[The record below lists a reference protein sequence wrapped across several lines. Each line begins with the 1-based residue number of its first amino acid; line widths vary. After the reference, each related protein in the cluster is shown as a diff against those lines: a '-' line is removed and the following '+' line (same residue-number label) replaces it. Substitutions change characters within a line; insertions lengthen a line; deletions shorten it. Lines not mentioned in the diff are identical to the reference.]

1 MNATAGTIALTPLDL
16 VLAASLLVINAA
28 ISWAFGLRLERGIA
42 FAATRMVVQL
52 ALVGLVLKFIFAQT
66 SPVWTLA
73 LVLVMAAAAGVE
85 VVTRQHRRLKGWQ
98 AFGLSSATLLF
109 IGVAITSLGVG
120 VIIEPEPWYAPRYV
134 LPILGMVLGN
144 AMTAMSLVLDTFCET
159 VTRERTAIEARL
171 ALGAQRQEAM
181 SGALRA
187 SLRTGM
193 TPILTSMATTGIV
206 ALPGMMTGQILAGAD
221 PVEAVKYQVLIMFL
235 IAAATALASFFG
247 GLGAALLLTDK
258 RHRLRLER
266 LAAPK

>member
-1 MNATAGTIALTPLDL
+1 MSTIALTPLDL
-16 VLAASLLVINAA
+16 ALAANLLAINAA
-28 ISWAFGLRLERGIA
+28 ISWGFGLRLERSIA
-42 FAATRMVVQL
+42 LAAARMVVQL
-52 ALVGLVLKFIFAQT
+52 ALIGLVLKFIFAQT

-98 AFGLSSATLLF
+98 ALGLSSATLLF

-120 VIIEPEPWYAPRYV
+120 VIIGPEPWYAPRYV

-144 AMTAMSLVLDTFCET
+144 AMTAMTLVLNAFCET
-159 VTRERTAIEARL
+159 LVRERAAIEARL
-171 ALGAQRQEAM
+171 ALGAERREAV
-181 SGALRA
+181 SGALRT

-193 TPILTSMATTGIV
+193 TPILNSMATTGIV

-221 PVEAVKYQVLIMFL
+221 PLEAVKYQILIMFL
-235 IAAATALASFFG
+235 IAAATALAAFFG
-247 GLGAALLLTDK
+247 GLGAMLLLTDK

-266 LAAPK
+266 LAAAA